1 MPSEQPPIYLFK
13 DGEMTESDV
22 DIPVMYGYWM
32 NNERDSTL
40 DLRLYYGD
48 ERFTLPFPE
57 DTVQSFVGADTD
69 GCVYMIHSKVDPVT
83 AEGGNW
89 LRKYDMQGNLLYDV
103 EVISD
108 VNKLTFSSAER
119 YQIMADGTVYVMT
132 YIDNCVTIF
141 EVE

>member
-48 ERFTLPFPE
+48 EKFTLAFPE
-57 DTVQSFVGADTD
+57 DTVQSFVG
-69 GCVYMIHSKVDPVT
+69 
-83 AEGGNW
+83 
-89 LRKYDMQGNLLYDV
+89 
-103 EVISD
+103 
-108 VNKLTFSSAER
+108 
-119 YQIMADGTVYVMT
+119 
-132 YIDNCVTIF
+132 
-141 EVE
+141 